1 MTGNRAQRAKDIL
14 LPLVLIVATLYFAR
28 EFFIPLA
35 LAILLSFVLAPIVW
49 KFEQW
54 HFGRIG
60 SVVTVT
66 ILTFAVLGGFATIFG
81 ILLLE
86 LANTLPKYQ
95 TELHHKILAL
105 KVPQNSRLTKASE
118 TLKELSRE
126 LNSPSE
132 TVETTTVSAG

>member
-1 MTGNRAQRAKDIL
+1 MNGLPARRSRDVL
-14 LPLVLIVATLYFAR
+14 LKLVLIVAALYFGR
-28 EFFIPLA
+28 EFFVPLA
-35 LAILLSFVLAPIVW
+35 LSILLSFVLAPIVW

-66 ILTFAVLGGFATIFG
+66 ILTFAVLGGLATIVG
-81 ILLLE
+81 IQLLE

-118 TLKELSRE
+118 TLKELS
-126 LNSPSE
+126 
-132 TVETTTVSAG
+132 